1 MAGEGEVLSLLGL
14 ESSLEMQETCLQ
26 GPGHP
31 PFGPWNNLQQ
41 LNKDVQRLSQLSS
54 RQEHGRVQAGMVQEE
69 LRVLHLHL
77 KIASRI
83 LTSRP
88 VG

>member
-31 PFGPWNNLQQ
+31 PFGPWNNFFRSL
-41 LNKDVQRLSQLSS
+41 VYYHS
-54 RQEHGRVQAGMVQEE
+54 RKHCSVQANVVLEKK
-69 LRVLHLHL
+69 LRVLHLDPQAAEGNGVPAIL
-77 KIASRI
+77 GIA
-83 LTSRP
+83 
-88 VG
+88 

>member
-41 LNKDVQRLSQLSS
+41 LNKDFQKFSLLSQQETLQCAGKRGAGEEAKSS
-54 RQEHGRVQAGMVQEE
+54 
-69 LRVLHLHL
+69 
-77 KIASRI
+77 
-83 LTSRP
+83 TS
-88 VG
+88 